1 MNIAPTKILT
11 TLDDSA
17 LGEAVLPYVRTLA
30 ASLRV
35 PVELISVI
43 DLRGGKLLYGIVAA
57 RF

>member
-11 TLDDSA
+11 TLDGSA
-17 LGEAVLPYVRTLA
+17 LAEAVLPYVQTMA
-30 ASLRV
+30 ASLRI

-43 DLRGGKLLYGIVAA
+43 DLRGVKLLYGIVAA

>member
-1 MNIAPTKILT
+1 MDIAPTKILT
-11 TLDDSA
+11 TLDGSA
-17 LGEAVLPYVRTLA
+17 LAEAVLPYVRMLA

-43 DLRGGKLLYGIVAA
+43 DLRGVKLLYGIVAV

>member
-11 TLDDSA
+11 ILDGSA
-17 LGEAVLPYVRTLA
+17 LAEAVLPYVRTLA

-43 DLRGGKLLYGIVAA
+43 DLRGVKLLYGIVAA